1 MGSSSNN
8 VCNSVLSRGDFQKP
22 GTFRFWC
29 HPDRQEGIHSL
40 RFSPDGLY
48 FAFLAKSRR
57 VGTVQT
63 MQHQPQKGRVGQV
76 RPKMISKSSRLENH
90 LGYWPLFSGQ
100 SSVQSS
106 LVWWHHVPPQG
117 LNKFFGQAANGAA
130 RPGPH
135 WIGF

>member
-1 MGSSSNN
+1 M
-8 VCNSVLSRGDFQKP
+8 CAILF
-22 GTFRFWC
+22 C
-29 HPDRQEGIHSL
+29 HVATSKSLVHSDSGVKNPDRQEGIHSL

-48 FAFLAKSRR
+48 FAFLDKSRR

-63 MQHQPQKGRVGQV
+63 MQHQPQKGRLGRG

-90 LGYWPLFSGQ
+90 LGYWPLFSG
-100 SSVQSS
+100 QSS